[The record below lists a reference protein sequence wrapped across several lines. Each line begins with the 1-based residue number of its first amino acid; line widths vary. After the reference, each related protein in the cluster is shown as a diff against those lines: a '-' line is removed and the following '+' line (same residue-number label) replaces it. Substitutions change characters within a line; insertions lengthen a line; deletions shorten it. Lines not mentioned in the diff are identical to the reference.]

1 MNGEKEV
8 SIEERGLSRDERI
21 VAYGGLL
28 LATGL
33 SLVLPTYFL
42 HENKAELERK
52 KQVAHQEMVEMD
64 SMRTAPAE
72 YLKKHFAEKTSEYT
86 HLDSLIKTYK

>member
-1 MNGEKEV
+1 MNEEKEV
-8 SIEERGLSRDERI
+8 SIEESGLSRDERI

-28 LATGL
+28 LATAL
-33 SLVLPTYFL
+33 SLALPTYFL

-72 YLKKHFAEKTSEYT
+72 YLKRHSTQKYEECAR
-86 HLDSLIKTYK
+86 LDSLVRAYE